1 MHVAD
6 FVCLFFLLAR
16 GKKEQ
21 SLHYEHNPRPEN
33 WTCYNDTN
41 EFLNC
46 WNDKVFGLQH
56 KHLDVLERIFAVCGR
71 IETREKS
78 ALNKYFIVCIFGLRS
93 LSENA
98 RNEWGREKEK
108 RREKKQETCTSNR
121 VYAKSNRCNTPG
133 AYSFLFNFSPI
144 CSFVPKFFS
153 FQLVLFLFMLVVV
166 VYIWPNIFW
175 IVCSD
180 SGTKV
185 ENVMFEME
193 EQQNSNIFEIE
204 LRLVSPFCFPFAKR
218 EICCFFCCN
227 FRLCRCFSYLFIKL
241 IAFCEF
247 TWIFLNK
254 LNSIKRNWWNRF
266 LWPRKLS
273 TIIMI
278 QIET

>member
-1 MHVAD
+1 M
-6 FVCLFFLLAR
+6 
-16 GKKEQ
+16 GEI
-21 SLHYEHNPRPEN
+21 
-33 WTCYNDTN
+33 
-41 EFLNC
+41 
-46 WNDKVFGLQH
+46 
-56 KHLDVLERIFAVCGR
+56 ER
-71 IETREKS
+71 E
-78 ALNKYFIVCIFGLRS
+78 
-93 LSENA
+93 
-98 RNEWGREKEK
+98 EK
-108 RREKKQETCTSNR
+108 RRKKQETCTSNR

-144 CSFVPKFFS
+144 CSFVPKFFR

-204 LRLVSPFCFPFAKR
+204 LRFVSPFCLPFAKR
-218 EICCFFCCN
+218 EICCFCCCN
-227 FRLCRCFSYLFIKL
+227 FRLCRCFSYLFFKL

-247 TWIFLNK
+247 TWIFSNK
-254 LNSIKRNWWNRF
+254 LNSIKRNWWNRS

-273 TIIMI
+273 TTIMI
-278 QIET
+278 QIETQTIGTINPIWNHQPWQIRARALSHHLKDNYPIWYSLWRKFLCVAICCRQSGRNVH